1 MSEQDN
7 DTIEDTDDEQKED
20 VNDSDTSAEDE
31 GTDDGED
38 LNRPVTM
45 AEFLEA
51 QKSINNN
58 LAVIRRHAT
67 KDSSKNIIQPKPA
80 SAGKDPIVNSVRR
93 LEDIERKRTF
103 GYENSL
109 SPEEVDAVFKLDP
122 KLSRKTL
129 DNPFVQGGLERLRA
143 QKNAD
148 ANIPSGHSAR
158 KFGTEGKNWNELPAT
173 EKEANFADVQKA
185 ILAKKR

>member
-7 DTIEDTDDEQKED
+7 DTIDDTSDEIKDD
-20 VNDSDTSAEDE
+20 VNDSDSSAEDE
-31 GTDDGED
+31 GTDGGDE
-38 LNRPVTM
+38 NQRPVTL
-45 AEFLEA
+45 AEFQEL
-51 QKSINNN
+51 QKTINNN
-58 LAVIRRHAT
+58 LAAIRRHAT
-67 KDSSKNIIQPKPA
+67 KDPSKNIIQPKA
-80 SAGKDPIVNSVRR
+80 NFAGKDPIVNSVRR

-158 KFGTEGKNWNELPAT
+158 KFGTEGKNWNELPAAD
-173 EKEANFADVQKA
+173 KEANFAEVQKA